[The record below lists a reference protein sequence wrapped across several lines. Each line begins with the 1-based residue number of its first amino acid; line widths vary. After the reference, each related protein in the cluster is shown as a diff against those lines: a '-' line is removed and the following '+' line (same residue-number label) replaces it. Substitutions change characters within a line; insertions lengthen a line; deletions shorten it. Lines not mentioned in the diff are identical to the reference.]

1 MPKKVRRVVAP
12 ENDFTTDPSLDIP
25 QGAHLR
31 IVGPKYFAP
40 KFAEE
45 SGDLWGAM
53 VSLRLKVVDD
63 RTEDGDADDQEFFDR
78 FNLKFDAEVAKANNI
93 GPEEGTTDSKGKKLS
108 LTQFLKNANKR
119 DFDKAQQEALLNE
132 DNWVVQEETK
142 LANLLACL
150 YGSNWE
156 LDVDDLEGK
165 EFLAK
170 VEPRTGKKSG
180 SFLGWESFVSLH
192 SPKKNKKSKV
202 RQAQEEA
209 SKTREE
215 LTDAEIDVEANLA
228 LRDEESA
235 A

>member
-1 MPKKVRRVVAP
+1 MPKKVRRVAAP
-12 ENDFTTDPSLDIP
+12 ENDFTPDPSLDIP

-31 IVGPKYFAP
+31 IVGSKYFAP

-170 VEPRTGKKSG
+170 VEPRTGQKSG

>member
-1 MPKKVRRVVAP
+1 MPKKVRRVAAP
-12 ENDFTTDPSLDIP
+12 ENDFTPDPSLDIP

-31 IVGPKYFAP
+31 IVGSKYFAP

-93 GPEEGTTDSKGKKLS
+93 GPEEGTTDFKGKKLS

-215 LTDAEIDVEANLA
+215 LTDAEIDAEANLA

>member
-1 MPKKVRRVVAP
+1 VPKKVRRVAAP
-12 ENDFTTDPSLDIP
+12 EAEFTPDPSLNIP
-25 QGAHLR
+25 HGAHLG
-31 IVGPKYFAP
+31 VEASKYFNP
-40 KFAEE
+40 KFADE

-53 VSLRLKVVDD
+53 VSLHLEVVDD
-63 RTEDGDADDQEFFDR
+63 RTAEGKDDGKTFFDR
-78 FNLKFDAEVAKANNI
+78 FDLKFDAEVAEALEI
-93 GPEEGTTDSKGKKLS
+93 GPEEGATDSKGKKLS
-108 LTQFLKNANKR
+108 LPQFLKNANKR
-119 DFDKAQQEALLNE
+119 DFTKEQQEALLNE
-132 DNWVVQEETK
+132 ENWVVQEETK
-142 LANLLACL
+142 LANLLLCL
-150 YGSNWE
+150 YGSEWE
-156 LDVDDLEGK
+156 LDIDDLVGK

-202 RQAQEEA
+202 RQAQGEA

-215 LTDAEIDVEANLA
+215 LTDAEIDAEANLA

>member
-1 MPKKVRRVVAP
+1 MPKKVRRVAAP
-12 ENDFTTDPSLDIP
+12 ENDFTPDPSLDIP

-31 IVGPKYFAP
+31 IVGSKYFAP

-78 FNLKFDAEVAKANNI
+78 FNLKFDAEVAKASNI
-93 GPEEGTTDSKGKKLS
+93 GPEEGTTDFKGKKLS

-209 SKTREE
+209 SKSREE
-215 LTDAEIDVEANLA
+215 LTDAEIDAEANLA

>member
-1 MPKKVRRVVAP
+1 VPKKVRRVAAP

-31 IVGPKYFAP
+31 IVGSKYFAP

-53 VSLRLKVVDD
+53 VSFRLKVVDD

-78 FNLKFDAEVAKANNI
+78 FNLKFDAEVAKASNI

-156 LDVDDLEGK
+156 MDVDDLEGK

>member
-1 MPKKVRRVVAP
+1 VPKKVRRVAAP

-31 IVGPKYFAP
+31 IVGSKYFAP

-78 FNLKFDAEVAKANNI
+78 FNLKFDAEVAKASNI

-170 VEPRTGKKSG
+170 VEPRTGQKSG

>member
-1 MPKKVRRVVAP
+1 VPKKVRRVAAP

-31 IVGPKYFAP
+31 IVGSKYFAP

-53 VSLRLKVVDD
+53 VSLRHKVVDD

-78 FNLKFDAEVAKANNI
+78 FNLKFDAEVAKASNI

-119 DFDKAQQEALLNE
+119 DFTKEQQEALLNE
-132 DNWVVQEETK
+132 ENWVVQEETK
-142 LANLLACL
+142 LANLLLCL
-150 YGSNWE
+150 YGSEWE
-156 LDVDDLEGK
+156 LDIDDLVGK

-215 LTDAEIDVEANLA
+215 LTDAEIDAEANLA

>member
-1 MPKKVRRVVAP
+1 MPKKVRRVAAP
-12 ENDFTTDPSLDIP
+12 ENDFTPDPSLDIP

-31 IVGPKYFAP
+31 IVGSKYFAP

-78 FNLKFDAEVAKANNI
+78 FNLKFDAEVAKASNI
-93 GPEEGTTDSKGKKLS
+93 GPEEGATDSKGKKLS

-170 VEPRTGKKSG
+170 VEPRTGQKSG

-209 SKTREE
+209 SKSREE
-215 LTDAEIDVEANLA
+215 LTDAEIDAEANLA

>member
-1 MPKKVRRVVAP
+1 VPKKVRRVAAP

-31 IVGPKYFAP
+31 IVGSKYFAP

-78 FNLKFDAEVAKANNI
+78 FNLKFDAEVAKASNI

-170 VEPRTGKKSG
+170 VEPRTGQKSG

-215 LTDAEIDVEANLA
+215 LTDAEIDAQANLA

>member
-1 MPKKVRRVVAP
+1 VPKKVRRVAAP

-31 IVGPKYFAP
+31 IVGSKYFAP

-78 FNLKFDAEVAKANNI
+78 FNLKFDAEVAKASNI

-170 VEPRTGKKSG
+170 VEPRTGQKSG

-209 SKTREE
+209 SKSREE
-215 LTDAEIDVEANLA
+215 LTDAKIDAEANLA